1 MEKRVK
7 QKLIIVL
14 AVIGLLIGGV
24 FLILN
29 QVQDPVVEANDDE
42 TVQLESDDRHEE
54 TKEPSVETEK
64 EDVESELDALK
75 EEEKSEPETSKEE
88 KQEPETSKEEE
99 KQEPET
105 SKEEEKPEPESPKE
119 EEKPEPEAP
128 KEEVKPEPEA
138 PKEEVK
144 PEPEAPKEEV
154 KPKPE
159 PPKEEV
165 KPSIV
170 AVTGITV
177 DQTNVTLEIE
187 QSAQLNASVTPSH
200 ATTKTV
206 SFASSNTGVVTV
218 NQGGVLT
225 AKAAG
230 TAKITLSSNDN
241 PSIKKV
247 ITVTV
252 KAKPVVK
259 PSSPTYTGQSVVNRL
274 ANEYGW
280 CLSDSGKTAYLS
292 NRGGCGAADAFWDV
306 YVAFSGAE
314 GNDAQIIM
322 KNSNAPGVVKG
333 VTAAL
338 YWFFPTKGQTIV
350 NHLNDPNYFGG
361 THNYDGR
368 VVTLS
373 PENFGI
379 LIDINAKY

>member
-99 KQEPET
+99 K
-105 SKEEEKPEPESPKE
+105 PEPESPKE
-119 EEKPEPEAP
+119 EE
-128 KEEVKPEPEA
+128 KPEPEA

-338 YWFFPTKGQTIV
+338 HWFFPTKGQTIV